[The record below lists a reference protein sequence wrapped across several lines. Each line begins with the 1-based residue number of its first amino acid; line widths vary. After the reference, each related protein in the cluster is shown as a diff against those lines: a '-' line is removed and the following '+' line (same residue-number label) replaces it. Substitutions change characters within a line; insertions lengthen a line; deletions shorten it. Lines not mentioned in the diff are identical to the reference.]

1 MAPLLKRYYPGNH
14 RLFQRILGIQ
24 DADMD
29 TLIGKVRQ
37 TSPNDSLE
45 YMTQVFV
52 AISQLLEKPLSST
65 DEAKVKLL
73 NGYQIFP
80 LQNQSYLPDFCFFR
94 TALDSDDEWY
104 IADRLHFRRF
114 FEGKLSL
121 LAFDE
126 QSLEKMQPLIQI
138 LDLSN
143 RLLSRASKAAPMA
156 NGQIMFQPMYTNSLQ
171 KKANW
176 IAR

>member
-1 MAPLLKRYYPGNH
+1 
-14 RLFQRILGIQ
+14 
-24 DADMD
+24 
-29 TLIGKVRQ
+29 
-37 TSPNDSLE
+37 
-45 YMTQVFV
+45 MTQVFL
-52 AISQLLEKPLSST
+52 AINGLLEKPLSST
-65 DEAKVKLL
+65 DEAKAKLL
-73 NGYQIFP
+73 SGYQIFP
-80 LQNQSYLPDFCFFR
+80 LQNQSYLPNFCFFR

-126 QSLEKMQPLIQI
+126 QSLEKMQPLIQT

-143 RLLSRASKAAPMA
+143 RLLSRASKAVPMA
-156 NGQIMFQPMYTNSLQ
+156 NGQIVFQRMYTASLH